1 MKRLILINIA
11 AILCTFAISGFTQE
25 TKDKKP
31 EIKFGGFIR
40 YDAFYD
46 NRLNV
51 DALEGLV
58 NLFPLNKAFD
68 SIGNDLNNKNTI
80 NALTLASRL
89 KTFITA
95 ADALGA
101 KTSGFIEFDFTGRP
115 SATAPATIRFREAW
129 IKLKWEKTKLLFG
142 RHWHPLFIEEMVPS
156 VVSMNIG
163 APFQTFNRSAQ
174 MTVKRNIGD
183 FKVLASA
190 IYQSDYLSSGPSTEV
205 KSPNY
210 MKWSMMPNL
219 HLQFQYLKPHLF
231 TGIAIDYK
239 SIQPRLFTTAIVA
252 GKKTYKTDEKLNTY
266 ALEAFLKVNY
276 PKFTFKCKSL
286 YGQNLSDH
294 LLTGGYAVKTI
305 DSLTGRETY
314 TPSNNIYVWANA
326 IYGTKWKFSL
336 FGGYSQNL
344 GFSENVINNK
354 PIDSNGKTI
363 ETIYGTGNNIAFIY
377 RISPSIIYDLNFLQF
392 CLEYERTSAAY
403 GKNEL
408 NNKGKV
414 INKEIIT
421 NNRLLFTVIYLF

>member
-1 MKRLILINIA
+1 MKKLTSQLITIIF
-11 AILCTFAISGFTQE
+11 CTITFSVFSQE
-25 TKDKKP
+25 IKDKKP
-31 EIKFGGFIR
+31 EIKLGGYVK

-46 NRLNV
+46 SRLNV
-51 DALEGLV
+51 DAIDGLV
-58 NLFPLNKAFD
+58 NLFPQNKLLD
-68 SIGNDLNNKNTI
+68 SAGNDLNSKGTV
-80 NALTLASRL
+80 NALAISSRL
-89 KTFITA
+89 KAFLTGP
-95 ADALGA
+95 DALGA

-115 SATAPATIRFREAW
+115 SATAPATLRFREAW
-129 IKLKWEKTKLLFG
+129 IKLKWEKTELLFG
-142 RHWHPLFIEEMVPS
+142 RHWHPLFIEEVVPS

-219 HLQFQYLKPHLF
+219 HLQFQYLKPHLI
-231 TGIAIDYK
+231 TGIAMDYK

-276 PKFTFKCKSL
+276 PKFTFKYKSL

-294 LLTGGYAVKTI
+294 LLTGGYAVETI

-314 TPSNNIYVWANA
+314 TPSNNLYFWANA
-326 IYGTKWKFSL
+326 IYGTKWKFGL

-344 GFSENVINNK
+344 GFSENVIYYK

-363 ETIYGTGNNIAFIY
+363 ETIYGTGNSIAFIY

-421 NNRLLFTVIYLF
+421 NNRLLFTVVYLF